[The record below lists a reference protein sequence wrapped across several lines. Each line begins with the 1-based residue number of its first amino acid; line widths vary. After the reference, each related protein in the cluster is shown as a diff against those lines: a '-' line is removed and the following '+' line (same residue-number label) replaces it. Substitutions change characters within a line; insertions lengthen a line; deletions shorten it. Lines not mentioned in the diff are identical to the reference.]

1 MRSTNCVY
9 VDAGYLLA
17 SAATRAT
24 GTSLRSGINVDDAA
38 LISTLVNT
46 ASRLSGLP
54 TLRVHWYDSAH
65 NGVPDPRQERIG
77 ELPKVK
83 LRLGRFGV
91 GGEQKGVDLRIGLD
105 LVTHARNNASDV
117 FFLVSGDDDLTE
129 AVEEAQVHG
138 VQVVVLAVPNAAG
151 KPHGISRHLLRAVD
165 DMQVIDGAAVDAAV
179 IKIDR
184 KAPEA
189 AVPTPADPARP
200 GPKPGPHPAAP
211 HPAAPH
217 PGAPHA
223 AQQPAAHHP
232 AAPKPT
238 PAEPRKV
245 SPATVAASTQI
256 PVVKARRTS
265 TLAYSS
271 KSGEIGH
278 VMPGYDAPDIDN
290 DGAAIEAVAERVLS
304 SFLDTASAEELRRL
318 AASRPSIPQDLDR
331 AMLMDAS
338 DALSVGDI
346 PEPVRYRLREVFW
359 QKFNARRP

>member
-46 ASRLSGLP
+46 AARLSGLP

-91 GGEQKGVDLRIGLD
+91 QGEQKGVDLRIGLD

-138 VQVVVLAVPNAAG
+138 VQVVVLAIPNAAG

-184 KAPEA
+184 KVPETTE
-189 AVPTPADPARP
+189 PKSADVSRP
-200 GPKPGPHPAAP
+200 GPKPGPPAAAHPAAP
-211 HPAAPH
+211 QTAAR
-217 PGAPHA
+217 
-223 AQQPAAHHP
+223 QPAPAHP
-232 AAPKPT
+232 AAPKPI
-238 PAEPRKV
+238 PAEPRKA
-245 SPATVAASTQI
+245 SPATVAASAQI
-256 PVVKARRTS
+256 PIVKPRQTS

-271 KSGEIGH
+271 KSGEISH
-278 VMPGYDAPDIDN
+278 VMPGYDAPDVVSDN
-290 DGAAIEAVAERVLS
+290 DAIEAVADRVLS
-304 SFLDTASAEELRRL
+304 SFLDTASPDDLRQL

-338 DALSVGDI
+338 DALAVGDI

-359 QKFNARRP
+359 QRYNARRP